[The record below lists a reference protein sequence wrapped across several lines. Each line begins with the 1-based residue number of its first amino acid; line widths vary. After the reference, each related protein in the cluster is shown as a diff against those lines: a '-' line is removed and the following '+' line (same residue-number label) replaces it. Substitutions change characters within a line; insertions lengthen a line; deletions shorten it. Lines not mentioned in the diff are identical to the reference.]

1 MSADK
6 KANDKDAK
14 RAGFEADLERLEKLV
29 ASLEEGEVPL
39 DELVSKYEQ
48 GMRLLRSCQEG
59 LKAAELRISELG
71 RREESQE

>member
-6 KANDKDAK
+6 KADEKDA
-14 RAGFEADLERLEKLV
+14 RRPGFEAGLARLEKLV
-29 ASLEEGEVPL
+29 ESLEEGEVPL
-39 DELVSKYEQ
+39 DELVAKYEE

-71 RREESQE
+71 RREESRD